1 MSRKS
6 FHKYQVQLLYSKWDG
21 WGKQIWR
28 NLCRQ
33 TGNKKHL
40 LRYSK
45 DLWGLGRWVLFFVSS
60 WFRCR
65 FFHFIL
71 RRACKACYVSIL
83 PFVEFSIRRWT
94 LKPCFSKTGSQALSE
109 LVEPTFSSNIHS
121 TGTVKQIF
129 GSGDVR
135 FAAMCSVFRHLTL
148 LVGWDI
154 IA

>member
-1 MSRKS
+1 MSVV
-6 FHKYQVQLLYSKWDG
+6 FCQLMF
-21 WGKQIWR
+21 R
-28 NLCRQ
+28 
-33 TGNKKHL
+33 
-40 LRYSK
+40 
-45 DLWGLGRWVLFFVSS
+45 
-60 WFRCR
+60 FRCR

-83 PFVEFSIRRWT
+83 PFVEFSIGRWT
-94 LKPCFSKTGSQALSE
+94 LKPCFSETGSQALSE

-121 TGTVKQIF
+121 IGTVKQIF

-135 FAAMCSVFRHLTL
+135 FAAMTL